1 MCLILDASKY
11 GDFLNPDNKDMH
23 PVKKWVEKKGKIVYS
38 PTQKFESELTG
49 KIRTQFEHYTEAGKI
64 KRIDKK
70 LVEDQQNNLPK
81 LKSNDPHIIA
91 LAKVAKV
98 RLLVTGDKNLSKDF
112 KSIIPKGKVYQNKTH
127 ALLLTNASCP

>member
-11 GDFLNPDNKDMH
+11 GDFINPNNADMLL
-23 PVKKWVEKKGKIVYS
+23 VKKWVEKKGKIVYS

-49 KIRTQFEHYTEAGKI
+49 EIRTQFEYYTEAGKI

-91 LAKVAKV
+91 LAKVAEV

-112 KSIIPKGKVYQNKTH
+112 KSIIRQGKVYQNKKHTR
-127 ALLLTNASCP
+127 LLTNRSCP